1 MDNQLAGLNPKLQ
14 ETYNRVMNTPIQG
27 VPPTQTTSQ
36 EQQSSAPLPPPPAQ
50 AASPAP
56 SEGQSQVFTPQQP
69 ASQTVEVP
77 AKEEIVTV
85 QAPQE
90 PIVDASNS
98 QVFSSKKKAGQIS
111 PIVMVVG
118 IVVFLA
124 VYTLVWVK
132 IFGASLPFL
141 P

>member
-27 VPPTQTTSQ
+27 VP
-36 EQQSSAPLPPPPAQ
+36 QSSAPLPPPPAQ

-56 SEGQSQVFTPQQP
+56 AEGQSQVFTPQQP